1 MTASELFT
9 LLSACFKAQ
18 NEATRLWHQES
29 DPAFTVS
36 EPPTNASAAPETLRD
51 LMLAQ
56 HWRNFQLWHVEDIA
70 RRRDVT
76 TAVIAE
82 CKQRIDRLNQ
92 ERNDRMER
100 VDACLVALLEPLL
113 PPSSADTINTES
125 LGMAIDRLSILSL
138 KIWHMEEQLDRSDVT
153 SEHLETC
160 RRKSEVLNI
169 QRRDLMTA
177 ILHLV
182 QEYLDGLKK
191 PRLYFQFKMYNDPT
205 LNPELYGKR
214 A

>member
-1 MTASELFT
+1 MMTPADLFA
-9 LLSACFKAQ
+9 LLSTCFEVQ
-18 NEATRLWHQES
+18 NEATALWHQEEPDAVP
-29 DPAFTVS
+29 DPPV
-36 EPPTNASAAPETLRD
+36 AAPAASETLRA
-51 LMLAQ
+51 LVLAQ

-70 RRRDVT
+70 RRRDVSP
-76 TAVIAE
+76 AVIAE
-82 CKQRIDRLNQ
+82 CKQRIDRMNQ

-100 VDACLVALLEPLL
+100 VDACLVTLLEPLL
-113 PPSSADTINTES
+113 PARSADVINTES

-138 KIWHMEEQLDRSDVT
+138 KIWHMEEQLARIDVT
-153 SEHLETC
+153 PEHMEAC
-160 RRKSEVLNI
+160 RRKNAVLRT
-169 QRRDLMTA
+169 QRQDLIAA

-182 QEYLDGLKK
+182 REYLDGLKT